1 MLMEESRS
9 TVKEFWKSLSEKL
22 KESLVSVMPVSAIVL
37 ILALTPWVEI
47 SGSELITF
55 LIAALLLVVGIGM
68 FNLGADMAMT
78 PMGQYMGQGL
88 TASKRLGVL
97 LSVGFIMGVLI
108 TVAEP
113 DLSVLADQVK
123 TVMSGTMLIFT
134 VGFGVGLLLF
144 LGILKILFH
153 IDLSVLLMYLYMA
166 LFCVAA
172 LLIDSGKGS
181 LLALSFDSGG
191 VTTGPITV
199 PFIMALGVGIALTV
213 GGRGASEN
221 SFGLIALC
229 SVGPILAVLFLS
241 LFAKGDLSYTVP
253 GYSFESFLSKA
264 TLEVFGAKAGDV
276 GQSLILLVVF
286 FFVIEFIALKL
297 PKVKLIQILFGI
309 VYTFVGL
316 VIFLAAVEMAFM
328 PLGYKIGVQ
337 MSAHNPLIIILFAFV
352 IGNVVVLAE
361 PAVHVLNAQVQ
372 EITNGEV
379 TKTQMML
386 ALSLGVG
393 VSIGLS
399 VLRVHFGFSLLYYL
413 IPGYLISLGLS
424 FFVPKLYT
432 AIAFDSGGVAS
443 GPMTSSFILPLV
455 IGACVTMQGESAV
468 LDFAFGV
475 VAMVAMTPL
484 ITIQSLGFKSVMA
497 VKRRSAIAIRRIME
511 AEDDQIIYF
520 E

>member
-55 LIAALLLVVGIGM
+55 LIAALLLVLGIGM

-134 VGFGVGLLLF
+134 VGLGVGLLLF

-213 GGRGASEN
+213 GGR
-221 SFGLIALC
+221 
-229 SVGPILAVLFLS
+229 
-241 LFAKGDLSYTVP
+241 
-253 GYSFESFLSKA
+253 
-264 TLEVFGAKAGDV
+264 
-276 GQSLILLVVF
+276 
-286 FFVIEFIALKL
+286 
-297 PKVKLIQILFGI
+297 
-309 VYTFVGL
+309 
-316 VIFLAAVEMAFM
+316 
-328 PLGYKIGVQ
+328 
-337 MSAHNPLIIILFAFV
+337 
-352 IGNVVVLAE
+352 
-361 PAVHVLNAQVQ
+361 
-372 EITNGEV
+372 
-379 TKTQMML
+379 
-386 ALSLGVG
+386 
-393 VSIGLS
+393 
-399 VLRVHFGFSLLYYL
+399 
-413 IPGYLISLGLS
+413 
-424 FFVPKLYT
+424 
-432 AIAFDSGGVAS
+432 
-443 GPMTSSFILPLV
+443 
-455 IGACVTMQGESAV
+455 
-468 LDFAFGV
+468 
-475 VAMVAMTPL
+475 
-484 ITIQSLGFKSVMA
+484 
-497 VKRRSAIAIRRIME
+497 
-511 AEDDQIIYF
+511 
-520 E
+520 